1 MAVAVQPQRA
11 QWRGFIEALLRE
23 RQRGIA
29 GALPGGQLS
38 RGDQLAFE
46 QQVARGHAEA
56 GWIESAAMREGLHRA
71 NLVHAANEAAEP
83 AQRVSVIELRRAART
98 TLADREAV
106 AVTLDAGFG
115 QRLRTAGGGVERHRR
130 HHGDLS
136 RREFEREDMLFE
148 DLRIAPAS
156 GPIELGDNDASV
168 FEKHLEDAVLV
179 GIELQQAA
187 VAAQA
192 DGVERF
198 EDRGRREVGVAVGWK
213 EVHVHILPTR
223 STGPQCRVPAP

>member
-71 NLVHAANEAAEP
+71 NLVHAADEAAEP
-83 AQRVSVIELRRAART
+83 AQRVRVIELRCAART

-115 QRLRTAGGGVERHRR
+115 QRLRAAGGVELHRW

-136 RREFEREDMLFE
+136 RREFEREGMLFE
-148 DLRIAPAS
+148 DLRVAPAP
-156 GPIELGDNDASV
+156 GPIELGDNDAPI

-179 GIELQQAA
+179 GI
-187 VAAQA
+187 
-192 DGVERF
+192 
-198 EDRGRREVGVAVGWK
+198 
-213 EVHVHILPTR
+213 
-223 STGPQCRVPAP
+223 